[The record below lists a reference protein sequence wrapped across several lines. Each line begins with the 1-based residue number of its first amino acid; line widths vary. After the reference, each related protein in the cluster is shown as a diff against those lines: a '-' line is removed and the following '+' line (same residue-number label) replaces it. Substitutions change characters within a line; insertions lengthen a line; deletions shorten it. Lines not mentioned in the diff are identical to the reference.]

1 MAMLAPDVSPSN
13 VSSLTPVAAQRQA
26 VHRSPGIIAIY
37 NEVKLSRRN
46 RVLDLGSSSGASF
59 NFFAQLSC
67 HIHFES
73 IDGFLRERPELM
85 ASASELQ
92 AGLDAYF
99 SRFDSHNKFDIIL
112 AWDIFNYLD
121 GDSLRWLI
129 ARLNDHCHPNTLLH
143 AVKYLGRRIPA
154 APRHFQILDQY
165 RINISGTELSCSR
178 PFPALDT
185 AQQLKQMPGYVME
198 HTFMQQPGM
207 EQQLA
212 EQVLRYQPEG
222 KDHRRQ
228 FSSAELSHGGSLL
241 MQQTLAHRS
250 YGLEQVCA
258 KLRTTPG
265 AKVLDLGSRATR
277 TSDFF
282 LEHAEEVY
290 SEDILPALMPNVR
303 GRADAALLRLH
314 ALNFDPQL
322 RFDLVLA
329 WDVFN
334 FCSKEQLEAIFQKL
348 RPHLTEDASIF
359 AFFYAGSEKPERSQ
373 KCYLLDDKN
382 IALVPAPKRRA
393 ATEDLTAVAVLRMLG
408 NFHLANT
415 YILRPG
421 MQGGL
426 YEYIFQA
433 GQPPHPVKR
442 V

>member
-1 MAMLAPDVSPSN
+1 MATLASDLSPA
-13 VSSLTPVAAQRQA
+13 TPAAAHKQA

-73 IDGFLRERPELM
+73 IDGFLRERPELLT
-85 ASASELQ
+85 SAKDLRE
-92 AGLDAYF
+92 GLEAYL
-99 SRFDSHNKFDIIL
+99 SSFDPENKFDIIL

-121 GDSLRWLI
+121 SDTLRWLME
-129 ARLNDHCHPNTLLH
+129 RLNRHCHPNTLLH
-143 AVKYLGRRIPA
+143 SVKYLGRRLPA
-154 APRHFQILDQY
+154 VPRHFQILDQY
-165 RINISGTELSCSR
+165 RINISGTELFCSR
-178 PFPALDT
+178 PFPPLDT
-185 AQQLKQMPGYVME
+185 AQQLKHMPDYVME

-212 EQVLRYQPEG
+212 EQVLRYRPE

-228 FSSAELSHGGSLL
+228 LASAELSQGSGLL

-258 KLRTTPG
+258 RLRVTPG
-265 AKVLDLGSRATR
+265 ARVLDLGSRATR
-277 TSDFF
+277 TADFF
-282 LEHAEEVY
+282 LEYAEEVY

-303 GRADAALLRLH
+303 GRGDASLLRLH

-334 FCSKEQLEAIFQKL
+334 FCSSEQLQAIFQKL
-348 RPHLTEDASIF
+348 KPHLAEDASIF

-373 KCYLLDDKN
+373 KCYVLDDKN
-382 IALVPAPKRRA
+382 LALVPAPKRRA
-393 ATEDLTAVAVLRMLG
+393 ETEDLTAVAVLRMLG

-426 YEYIFQA
+426 YEYIFRA
-433 GQPPHPVKR
+433 GDAPHPFKAT
-442 V
+442 